1 MPVRETF
8 TVEAEVEGDRA
19 VISSIERVE
28 QAVGEAEASSS
39 DFGDTVSKEMRLAS
53 TSAEEAEQELRATA
67 AAADR
72 VSSSTQAM
80 QSSVRSSANNLGFE
94 LVQASQDAQFGL
106 IGVANQI
113 PLMAEQFDQLQSK
126 TGSTRGALSALVA
139 ALKGPAGVIG
149 AVTLLVSFGP
159 QLASFF
165 TDSEESAKSFTDR
178 AKEASAVLKALGGDL
193 EALKEDEDLL
203 EEALGGVS
211 GFFGDG
217 LGEATDTILSE
228 GAGRRGQFRAIENL
242 QASLRGSSEE
252 AQRLRNVLDAAGVDV
267 QTLLTENVRDSEEAF
282 QAVVTEVRNS
292 EEALR
297 EVAQDPAAALAET
310 PEALARAIEDRVGT
324 VRESLQAQ
332 QDSPIF
338 DTTEVEA
345 AEEELQTLRDAFEEL
360 IESQEGV
367 SRTDPAFD
375 ELRQRAQRLQQQIR
389 ALRSESEAP
398 LTPDETPVLDA
409 TGTSGPSV
417 QIRSVEPP
425 PQSELQD
432 ASDELAVRY
441 ARAIRA
447 NRAGFSEVG
456 REIGGQL
463 LQSARRAFVRGEI
476 SEQEFRKWQE
486 AAEEAG
492 AGVADSGSE
501 MNTQLAQG
509 IRLAGQLGE
518 TLVGAFERGE
528 VEANKLL
535 GQVLQIV
542 GSAVALTNPAAGAG
556 ISAVGGLIGSFDEG
570 GYTGAGPRSAPAGVV
585 HRGEYVMPAEVVS
598 AFGIDAMRAIHQAA
612 TRAPTRADLESVA
625 GVPGYATGG
634 LVQAVTGPVSRGESP
649 SGDVV
654 GAIEE
659 QTRRI
664 DEQTRR
670 LERMERRVEVDR
682 RTARDIQDRGQ
693 EYDRL
698 KNPTD
703 R

>member
-53 TSAEEAEQELRATA
+53 TSAEEAEQELRQVA
-67 AAADR
+67 AASDR
-72 VSSSTQAM
+72 ATSSSRALGSASSSTA
-80 QSSVRSSANNLGFE
+80 SALGFE

-106 IGVANQI
+106 VGVANQV
-113 PLMAEQFDQLQSK
+113 PLIAEQFGRLQNQ
-126 TGSTRGALSALVA
+126 TGSTTSAFGALVG

-149 AVTLLVSFGP
+149 AVTLLLSFGP

-165 TDSEESAKSFTDR
+165 TDSEESAASFTDQM
-178 AKEASAVLKALGGDL
+178 KSASGVLKSLNSELDG
-193 EALKEDEDLL
+193 LKEDKEALD
-203 EEALGGVS
+203 EALGGIS

-338 DTTEVEA
+338 DTTEVDA

-476 SEQEFRKWQE
+476 SEEEFRKWQE

-542 GSAVALTNPAAGAG
+542 GSAVGIANPAVGAG

-585 HRGEYVMPAEVVS
+585 HRGEYVMPAEVVN
-598 AFGIDAMRAIHQAA
+598 AFGVDAMRAIHQAA
-612 TRAPTRADLESVA
+612 SKAPSRSDLEAVA

-634 LVQAVTGPVSRGESP
+634 LVTEVTRPAGT
-649 SGDVV
+649 
-654 GAIEE
+654 A
-659 QTRRI
+659 TRS
-664 DEQTRR
+664 D
-670 LERMERRVEVDR
+670 RMEEAARQAATETARQVAEEVASRPVRVFIGGR
-682 RTARDIQDRGQ
+682 AARDIQTEAQ
-693 EYDRL
+693 EYQQKRT
-698 KNPTD
+698 PQQQ
-703 R
+703 